1 MVLEAV
7 VFTHSLISTASRVD
21 MLEYNSWRI
30 LSAPLDIIMS
40 TTDVLFSGAIPE
52 TYDTFLVPLIFQPY
66 ADDLAGRV
74 AARAPEDILE
84 TAAGTGVVTRTL
96 APLLATTARYIATD
110 LNQAMIDYAQT
121 RQPNDGRIRWAQ
133 ADALALPV
141 GDASV
146 DVVLCQFGVMFFP
159 DRVAGFAEAHRVL
172 RPGGALIFSVWD
184 VLEANEIAATVVQ
197 AVAEAFPEDPPKF
210 FSRTPHGYHDI
221 AVIREDLLKAGF
233 DDVTIETLDKRSD
246 ALSPQGP
253 AIGICKGTPLRGEIE
268 ARDAGRLDAVV
279 DSAAEAVAR
288 KFGSGA
294 ASGRIRAHVVTAIH

>member
-1 MVLEAV
+1 
-7 VFTHSLISTASRVD
+7 
-21 MLEYNSWRI
+21 
-30 LSAPLDIIMS
+30 MS

-74 AARAPEDILE
+74 AARAPEEILE

-96 APLLATTARYIATD
+96 APLLAATARYTATD

-121 RQPNDGRIRWAQ
+121 RQAKDARIRWVQ

-159 DRVAGFAEAHRVL
+159 DRVAGFAEARRVL
-172 RPGGALIFSVWD
+172 RPGGALIFNVWD

-197 AVAEAFPEDPPKF
+197 AVADAFPEDPPRF
-210 FSRTPHGYHDI
+210 FSRTPHGYHDV
-221 AVIREDLLKAGF
+221 AVIREDLLKADFG
-233 DDVTIETLDKRSD
+233 DVTIETLDKRSN
-246 ALSPQGP
+246 APSPRDP

-288 KFGSGA
+288 RFGSGA
-294 ASGRIRAHVVTAIH
+294 VSGRIRAHVVTAIH